1 VIKLWWTELRYLDGV
16 VVDGVVVGMELCNGV
31 VLGMQLG
38 WGGGRVGSWCLIAD
52 MRETPVRN
60 KSGWGGRTLWQWV
73 GVGRMLCHLYAQ
85 AAQLFYLVSGL
96 SLLFYLLGGLVGQAN
111 EPAGRRAGP
120 FRKNPI
126 ARQARTYIT
135 SMVF

>member
-60 KSGWGGRTLWQWV
+60 KSGWGSNVMAVGWRGPNVVSFICAGCSTFLFGEWAVAAFLFAGWSGRP
-73 GVGRMLCHLYAQ
+73 GKRACR
-85 AAQLFYLVSGL
+85 
-96 SLLFYLLGGLVGQAN
+96 
-111 EPAGRRAGP
+111 PAGR
-120 FRKNPI
+120 PI
-126 ARQARTYIT
+126 
-135 SMVF
+135 